1 MHYTSLNNGLGEHGV
16 DGVRE
21 ALQAIDD
28 RDQDIGDAA
37 VLELVHDAHP
47 ELCAFGLLDP
57 DPEDFLGPVGQYAE
71 CDIYGFVA
79 EEAFVADFD
88 SDRIEEHTRVKGIE
102 RAPLPLGDR
111 LPRSGERSAGK
122 ECVSTGRNW
131 GWPYHKKKKN

>member
-79 EEAFVADFD
+79 DER
-88 SDRIEEHTRVKGIE
+88 SEEHTSELQSLMRTSYAVFC
-102 RAPLPLGDR
+102 L
-111 LPRSGERSAGK
+111 
-122 ECVSTGRNW
+122 
-131 GWPYHKKKKN
+131 KKKKT

>member
-57 DPEDFLGPVGQYAE
+57 DPEDFLGPVGQYAA
-71 CDIYGFVA
+71 CDISGFVA
-79 EEAFVADFD
+79 DEAFVADFD
-88 SDRIEEHTRVKGIE
+88 SDRLAAQDRKSVVVGKSVFL
-102 RAPLPLGDR
+102 RLDLGCR
-111 LPRSGERSAGK
+111 RIIIKL
-122 ECVSTGRNW
+122 TTTT
-131 GWPYHKKKKN
+131 

>member
-71 CDIYGFVA
+71 CDTYGFVA
-79 EEAFVADFD
+79 DEAFVADFD
-88 SDRIEEHTRVKGIE
+88 SDRLEEHQRVTGIE
-102 RAPLPLGDR
+102 RAPLPPGYRHQTGVRDR
-111 LPRSGERSAGK
+111 RETIGRDVDAGNDLK
-122 ECVSTGRNW
+122 EPTSLA
-131 GWPYHKKKKN
+131 

>member
-79 EEAFVADFD
+79 DEAFVADFD
-88 SDRIEEHTRVKGIE
+88 SDQIGRAWSWVRVCQSVENEGV
-102 RAPLPLGDR
+102 
-111 LPRSGERSAGK
+111 AGGVK
-122 ECVSTGRNW
+122 
-131 GWPYHKKKKN
+131 

>member
-1 MHYTSLNNGLGEHGV
+1 MRISDWSSDVCSSDL
-16 DGVRE
+16 
-21 ALQAIDD
+21 

-79 EEAFVADFD
+79 DEAFVADFD
-88 SDRIEEHTRVKGIE
+88 SDRIEEHQRVTRTDKHSV
-102 RAPLPLGDR
+102 
-111 LPRSGERSAGK
+111 GK
-122 ECVSTGRNW
+122 ESDSTCSARW
-131 GWPYHKKKKN
+131 

>member
-21 ALQAIDD
+21 ALQAIAD

-47 ELCAFGLLDP
+47 ELCAFALLVP
-57 DPEDFLGPVGQYAE
+57 DPEDFLGPAGQYAE

-79 EEAFVADFD
+79 DEPFVAAFD
-88 SDRIEEHTRVKGIE
+88 S
-102 RAPLPLGDR
+102 AR
-111 LPRSGERSAGK
+111 LAQHHREK
-122 ECVSTGRNW
+122 RNN
-131 GWPYHKKKKN
+131 PA